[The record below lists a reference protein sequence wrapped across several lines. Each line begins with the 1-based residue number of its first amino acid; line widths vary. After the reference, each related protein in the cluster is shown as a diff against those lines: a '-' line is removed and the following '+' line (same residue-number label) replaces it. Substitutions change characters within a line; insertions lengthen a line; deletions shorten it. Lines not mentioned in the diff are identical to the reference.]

1 MLSRVIATLFLA
13 TGLAW
18 LAACASPGLPNQ
30 GGTYIAVP
38 AEVAAST
45 PRRLPKAAPQQPA
58 FNYPVDALRDRL
70 TGKVLLQFRIDANGN
85 VQSAQVIAADA
96 APILREAAL
105 NYLRRQTFL
114 LSGASFDPTDPTPFR
129 VTVIYCITRCPDVA
143 PLPGSITLAWI
154 TGSALPRR

>member
-45 PRRLPKAAPQQPA
+45 PRRLPKAAPQQAA

-105 NYLRRQTFL
+105 NYLRRQTFSSL
-114 LSGASFDPTDPTPFR
+114 VPALIQPIRLHFVLRSSTASLAAQMWR
-129 VTVIYCITRCPDVA
+129 HCPAV
-143 PLPGSITLAWI
+143 S
-154 TGSALPRR
+154 R